1 MLPLESE
8 PWTQEGLSGSGW
20 WGWVMCSHSCY
31 WKRWLLISL
40 LNNVNYKWL
49 ILSVMHNDFATW
61 SLSLYND
68 NKSKRFYWSL
78 ISGRRFW
85 KQKGALG
92 RRQWLPA
99 SIPKKELTGNLW
111 DWGSCGK
118 WVHVYAC
125 VCGGVVNRDA
135 NNKPTTSDQ
144 NLLPQQNFMGK
155 YLFPVWGLDRDEQLD
170 NSYWWWL

>member
-125 VCGGVVNRDA
+125 VCVGGWLTEM
-135 NNKPTTSDQ
+135 PIIS
-144 NLLPQQNFMGK
+144 L
-155 YLFPVWGLDRDEQLD
+155 QLAIRIFSPSKISWE
-170 NSYWWWL
+170 NICSQSGALTEMSN